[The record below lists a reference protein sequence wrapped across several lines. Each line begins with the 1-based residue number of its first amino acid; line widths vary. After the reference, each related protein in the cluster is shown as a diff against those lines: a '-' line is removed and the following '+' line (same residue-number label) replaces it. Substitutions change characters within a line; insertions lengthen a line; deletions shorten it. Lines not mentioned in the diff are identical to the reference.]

1 MQRLFSMFPVGL
13 PGIGLLCLR
22 LAAALSLWLVMQST
36 PLWFPAMA
44 WALEVAGFL
53 LVIGLA
59 TPVVASLSALSG
71 IYGVI
76 DSGGLAWECMVS
88 TVLIT
93 VALVLL
99 GPGGYSV
106 DGRLFGRKSVV
117 LNGSGEPPVRKH

>member
-13 PGIGLLCLR
+13 PGVGLLCLR
-22 LAAALSLWLVMQST
+22 LAAALSLWLAMQST
-36 PLWFPAMA
+36 PLGFPAME
-44 WALEVAGFL
+44 WVLEVAGFL

-59 TPVVASLSALSG
+59 TPVVASISVLLG

-76 DSGGLAWECMVS
+76 ESGGLAWECMGS
-88 TVLIT
+88 TVL
-93 VALVLL
+93 VALALALL

-117 LNGSGEPPVRKH
+117 LNGSGEPPVRKP